1 MFRYKVVGVLVVA
14 ALFPLLSG
22 CGGDNPTS
30 SSEPERVEKI
40 VARESNS
47 NCLAPVDAIDTAT
60 LLSTSGC
67 FTDVANQVMADGVI
81 PYTVNSV
88 LWSDGESKGRYF
100 AIPDGSSISI
110 TLDESSIVAGN
121 GIKNGDFIFPVG
133 SVVIKHFYS
142 GSRIVET
149 RFLMNHAN
157 DGWGGYAY
165 QWNEAQSEGTLLA
178 SSNSITTPVS
188 HYFPSREECME
199 CHTDGADVLL
209 GPDTLQL
216 NYPLYYTDGT
226 EENYLEALARLNY
239 LSVPLL
245 ADYRVDRLYA
255 IDDSSASLEQRAR
268 SYLHSN
274 CSGCHRTGA
283 PQGGFDLRYT
293 SSFTNYVCGVAA
305 TEPTSP
311 SGGLLIDPG
320 NADNATIQQRL
331 ASMGSIKMPPIGRE
345 QTDPVAV
352 QVMGDWI
359 NSMQACD

>member
-1 MFRYKVVGVLVVA
+1 MFRYLVVA
-14 ALFPLLSG
+14 ALFPMLSG
-22 CGGDNPTS
+22 CGGDTPAS

-40 VARESNS
+40 VARESNRS
-47 NCLAPVDAIDTAT
+47 CLAPADAIDTAT
-60 LLSTSGC
+60 RLSTTGC
-67 FTDVANQVMADGVI
+67 FTDVSNQIMAGGVI

-100 AIPDGSSISI
+100 AVPDGTTISL
-110 TLDESSIVAGN
+110 TVDESSIVASN
-121 GIKNGDFIFPVG
+121 GTKNGDFNFPVG
-133 SVVIKHFYS
+133 AVVIKHFYS

-149 RFLMNHAN
+149 RLLMNHAN

-165 QWNEAQSEGTLLA
+165 QWDESQSDGTLLVG
-178 SSNSITTPVS
+178 SNSITTPVS

-199 CHTDGADVLL
+199 CHTDAARVLL

-226 EENYLEALARLNY
+226 EENYLDALVRLNY
-239 LSVPLL
+239 LSAPLL
-245 ADYRVDRLYA
+245 ADYKVDRLYA
-255 IDDSSASLEQRAR
+255 IDDSDAPLEQRAR

-293 SSFTNYVCGVAA
+293 SSFVNNVCGIAA
-305 TEPTSP
+305 AEPTSP
-311 SGGLLIDPG
+311 TGGLLIDPG

-331 ASMGSIKMPPIGRE
+331 ASMGSIQMPPIGRE
-345 QTDPVAV
+345 QTDPEAV
-352 QVMGDWI
+352 QVMADWI
-359 NSMQACD
+359 NSLQGCD